1 MVGVKDH
8 SRAAVPT
15 AVAAAAGVVSAAV
28 ALGVGEAVTGFEGP
42 GPSLVTAVGTEF
54 IDRFAASLKD
64 LAVRLFGTNDKPA
77 LVVGIV
83 ITSLLLGAV
92 FGIAAARRFSVGVVG
107 FVGFGAV
114 GLWAYLRDPLGTTG
128 TGIAAAV
135 AAVAVGVASLALLL
149 RLAARTSESV
159 GDDVIDVIDDGVDA
173 RRTAG
178 VVDGVAA
185 GGTIVAA
192 PPSPMDVGR
201 PRRRQFLVGAAVLG
215 VGAASTA
222 VLGRRLRSSS
232 SAEATRRSVAIPR
245 PTSSRPAPASQ
256 PFAVPGLSPYI
267 TPNTDF
273 YRIDTALVIP
283 QVDVGT
289 WRLDVTGLVDRP
301 FSLTYDELLRLDAVE
316 EVVTLQCVSNEIGGD
331 LVDNAVWQGV
341 PLAVLLE
348 RAGVRDG
355 ASQVVGRS
363 VDRWTAGFPT
373 DIARDGRVALV
384 AYAMNG
390 EPLPTRHGFP
400 ARLVVAGLY
409 GYVSATKWL
418 REIELTTWDSFDGY
432 WISRG
437 WAKNGSIKTMS
448 RIDVPGGGDRL
459 AAGRT
464 AIAGVAWSP
473 AIGVRA
479 VEIRIDDDE
488 WQTCRIG
495 EVASENTWV
504 QWLYEWDAAPGD
516 HEISVRAIAAN
527 GDVQTGDIASPAPD
541 GATGWHTRHVRV
553 DG

>member
-1 MVGVKDH
+1 VVGVTDP
-8 SRAAVPT
+8 SRPTVPT
-15 AVAAAAGVVSAAV
+15 AAAATAGAVSAAV
-28 ALGVGEAVTGFEGP
+28 ALGVSEAVSAFPGP
-42 GPSLVTAVGTEF
+42 GPSLVTAVGTKF

-64 LAVRLFGTNDKPA
+64 LAIRLFGTNDKPA

-92 FGIAAARRFSVGVVG
+92 SGIAAARRFAAGVAG

-128 TGIAAAV
+128 TGVTAAMAAV
-135 AAVAVGVASLALLL
+135 AAGVASLAVLL
-149 RLAARTSESV
+149 RLAAHGAPSM
-159 GDDVIDVIDDGVDA
+159 GQGVIDAA
-173 RRTAG
+173 R

-185 GGTIVAA
+185 AGTIVTA
-192 PPSPMDVGR
+192 PPSAMDVGR
-201 PRRRQFLVGAAVLG
+201 PRRREFLVGAAVLG
-215 VGAASTA
+215 VGAASSG
-222 VLGRRLRSSS
+222 VVGRRLRSSS
-232 SAEATRRSVAIPR
+232 SAEVTRRSVAVPR
-245 PTSSRPAPASQ
+245 PASSRPVPASQ
-256 PFAVPGLSPYI
+256 PFSVPGLSPYI

-273 YRIDTALVIP
+273 YRIDTALVVP

-316 EVVTLQCVSNEIGGD
+316 EAVTLQCVSNEVGGD

-341 PLAVLLE
+341 PLAALLE
-348 RAGVRDG
+348 RAGVRCD
-355 ASQVVGRS
+355 ATQIVGRS
-363 VDRWTAGFPT
+363 VDRWTAGFPS

-418 REIELTTWDSFDGY
+418 REIELTTWNSFDGY

-437 WAKNGSIKTMS
+437 WSKNGPIKTMS
-448 RIDVPGGGDRL
+448 RIDVPVAGDRL
-459 AAGRT
+459 GGGPT
-464 AIAGVAWSP
+464 AIAGVAWAP
-473 AIGVRA
+473 ARGVRA
-479 VEIRIDDDE
+479 VEVRIDDDG
-488 WQTCRIG
+488 WQSCQMG
-495 EVASENTWV
+495 EVASENTWL
-504 QWLYEWDAAPGD
+504 QWLYEWDATPGD
-516 HEISVRAIAAN
+516 HTISVRAIAAD

-541 GATGWHTRHVRV
+541 GATGWHTRRVRV

>member
-8 SRAAVPT
+8 SRTAVPN

-28 ALGVGEAVTGFEGP
+28 ALGVGEAVTGLEGP

-83 ITSLLLGAV
+83 ITSLLLGAL
-92 FGIAAARRFSVGVVG
+92 FGIAAARRFAAGVVG

-114 GLWAYLRDPLGTTG
+114 GLWAYLRDPLGTTS

-135 AAVAVGVASLALLL
+135 AALVAGVGSLAVLL
-149 RLAARTSESV
+149 RLAARTSEN
-159 GDDVIDVIDDGVDA
+159 DDVIEVIGDGVDA
-173 RRTAG
+173 RRTTAG

-192 PPSPMDVGR
+192 PPSPMASPIDVGR
-201 PRRRQFLVGAAVLG
+201 PRRREFLVGAAVLG

-245 PTSSRPAPASQ
+245 PAASRPAPASQ
-256 PFAVPGLSPYI
+256 PFTVPGLSPYI

-273 YRIDTALVIP
+273 YRIDTALVVP
-283 QVDVGT
+283 QVEIET
-289 WRLDVTGLVDRP
+289 WRLDITGLVDRP

-316 EVVTLQCVSNEIGGD
+316 EAVTLQCVSNEVGGD

-341 PLAVLLE
+341 PLAALLE
-348 RAGVRDG
+348 RAGVRDE
-355 ASQVVGRS
+355 ATQIVGRS
-363 VDRWTAGFPT
+363 VDGWTAGFPT
-373 DIARDGRVALV
+373 DVARDGRVALV

-400 ARLVVAGLY
+400 ARLVVSGLY

-437 WAKNGSIKTMS
+437 WAKNGPIKTMS
-448 RIDVPGGGDRL
+448 RIDVPRGGDHL

-464 AIAGVAWSP
+464 AIAGVAWAP
-473 AIGVRA
+473 ARCARRRDTHRRRRMAAVPDRRRRQREHLGAVAVRLG
-479 VEIRIDDDE
+479 RRP
-488 WQTCRIG
+488 W
-495 EVASENTWV
+495 
-504 QWLYEWDAAPGD
+504 
-516 HEISVRAIAAN
+516 
-527 GDVQTGDIASPAPD
+527 
-541 GATGWHTRHVRV
+541 
-553 DG
+553 